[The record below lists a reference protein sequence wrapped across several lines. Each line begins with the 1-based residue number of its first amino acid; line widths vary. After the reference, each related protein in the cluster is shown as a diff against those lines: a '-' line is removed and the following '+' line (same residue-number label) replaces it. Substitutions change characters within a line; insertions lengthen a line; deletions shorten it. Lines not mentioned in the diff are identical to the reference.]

1 MTSPWQHHMNISS
14 YGVAMVKSCDRCQ
27 WHTCASASDRSRPG
41 RGCMYSWVGNC
52 ASSEDFPSGHS
63 IRLLLLWNRYLCCG
77 DKNIIHTTSDF
88 SEKIPSRRLSGRHL
102 ILRRRSTPSQL
113 QATHEQPHQ
122 YVTTHNQNEIHR
134 CSVQPYQCTPHHMLA
149 QVIASNNLTR
159 SADQLSELSIMVA
172 TKLTGL

>member
-1 MTSPWQHHMNISS
+1 
-14 YGVAMVKSCDRCQ
+14 MVKSCDRCQ
-27 WHTCASASDRSRPG
+27 WHTCASASDRFRSRPG
-41 RGCMYSWVGNC
+41 CGCMYSWVGNC
-52 ASSEDFPSGHS
+52 ARSEDFPTGHF
-63 IRLLLLWNRYLCCG
+63 IGPLLLWNRYLNQCCG
-77 DKNIIHTTSDF
+77 DNNIIHTTSDF

-122 YVTTHNQNEIHR
+122 CNHAQPKRNP
-134 CSVQPYQCTPHHMLA
+134 SVQRTTIPVHTTPHNTHVLA